1 MKPSTIN
8 FSQKAVTLF
17 VIALLYFAALPNQA
31 AYAQNNIVYEEVDKM
46 PVPQGGMEGL
56 MSYLGQNIKYPKAAK
71 KKGIEG
77 KVFVDFVVKEDGS
90 ISEVS
95 ILRGIGGGCDEEA
108 FRVVSDSPQ
117 WTPGEI
123 DGKPVSTRMKLPI
136 EFKL

>member
-1 MKPSTIN
+1 MKLSSIN

-31 AYAQNNIVYEEVDKM
+31 AFAQNNIVYEEVDKM
-46 PVPQGGMEGL
+46 PVPHGGMEGL

-90 ISEVS
+90 ISDVS

-123 DGKPVSTRMKLPI
+123 DGKRVSTRMKLPI